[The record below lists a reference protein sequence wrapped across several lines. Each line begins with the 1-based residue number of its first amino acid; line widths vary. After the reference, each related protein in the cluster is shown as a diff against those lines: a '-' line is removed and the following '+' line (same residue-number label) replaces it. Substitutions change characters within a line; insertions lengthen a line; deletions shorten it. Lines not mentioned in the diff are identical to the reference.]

1 MASPAFWEQ
10 REEAAQKSRRL
21 SELKETLIRWE
32 TLYREV
38 GELGELLALAEES
51 LDPSFRE
58 EGERQAARL
67 WREVERLE
75 VESLLSGP
83 YDSRNAIVSFHPG
96 AGGVDSQDWA
106 AMLLRMYLRWAEE
119 KGYQVEMLDYLEGEE
134 AGIKSAT
141 VAVKGPFAY
150 GFLRSEKGVHR
161 LVRISPFD
169 AQARRHTSFA
179 SVEVLP
185 EVEEEEVEIKPED
198 LLVETF
204 RASGHGG
211 QHVNKTESAVR
222 ITHLPTGITAS
233 CQAERSQFANR
244 EAAMRILK
252 ARLAQ
257 WKEEQ
262 REKEMA
268 ALRGE
273 RKEIAWGQQ
282 IRSYVFHPY
291 TLVKDHRTGVER
303 GDIQAVMDGDLDEFI
318 YAYLESQ
325 VEAATGEREA
335 RSPARA

>member
-1 MASPAFWEQ
+1 MASPSFWE
-10 REEAAQKSRRL
+10 RAEEASRKSKRL
-21 SELKETLIRWE
+21 SELKGILSRWE
-32 TLYREV
+32 KIHREV
-38 GELGELLALAEES
+38 EELDGLFLLAEES
-51 LDPSFRE
+51 LDPSLRE
-58 EGERQAARL
+58 EGGRQAARL
-67 WREVERLE
+67 LKEVEKFE
-75 VESLLSGP
+75 WESLLSGP

-106 AMLLRMYLRWAEE
+106 AMLLRMYLRWAEG

-141 VAVKGPFAY
+141 VAIKGPCAY
-150 GFLRSEKGVHR
+150 GFLRAEKGVHR

-185 EVEEEEVEIKPED
+185 EVEEEEVEIRPED
-198 LLVETF
+198 LVVETF

-244 EAAMRILK
+244 ETALRILK

-262 REKEMA
+262 REKELA

-303 GDIQAVMDGDLDEFI
+303 GDIQAVMDGDIDDFI
-318 YAYLESQ
+318 YAYLEGR
-325 VEAATGEREA
+325 VAEEAGEEKA
-335 RSPARA
+335 RPKARA

>member
-1 MASPAFWEQ
+1 
-10 REEAAQKSRRL
+10 
-21 SELKETLIRWE
+21 
-32 TLYREV
+32 V
-38 GELGELLALAEES
+38 
-51 LDPSFRE
+51 
-58 EGERQAARL
+58 
-67 WREVERLE
+67 
-75 VESLLSGP
+75 
-83 YDSRNAIVSFHPG
+83 AI
-96 AGGVDSQDWA
+96 
-106 AMLLRMYLRWAEE
+106 
-119 KGYQVEMLDYLEGEE
+119 
-134 AGIKSAT
+134 
-141 VAVKGPFAY
+141 KGPCAY
-150 GFLRSEKGVHR
+150 GFLRAEKGVHR

-185 EVEEEEVEIKPED
+185 EVEEEEVEIRPED
-198 LLVETF
+198 LVVETF

-244 EAAMRILK
+244 ETAMRILK

-262 REKEMA
+262 REKELA

-273 RKEIAWGQQ
+273 RKEIAWGHQ

-303 GDIQAVMDGDLDEFI
+303 GDIQAVMDGDLDDFI
-318 YAYLESQ
+318 YAYLEGR
-325 VEAATGEREA
+325 VAAEAGEEGA
-335 RSPARA
+335 RPKARA